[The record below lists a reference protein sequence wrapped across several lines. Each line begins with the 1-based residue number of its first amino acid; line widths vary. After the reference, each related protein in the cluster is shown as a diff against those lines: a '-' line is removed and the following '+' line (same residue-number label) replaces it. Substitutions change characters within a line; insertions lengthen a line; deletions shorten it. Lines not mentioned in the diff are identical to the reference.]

1 MASARLGCHVLGH
14 SLDLQFGGSEDFLP
28 RFKGLRAAAGRPL
41 PRCEEACELTQCD
54 NIGHRL
60 PRMVFFKKKMLPFK
74 NLATIVRLPP
84 YNASSP
90 SSALP
95 HNLSGYATTSFDLFS
110 TMSVKHAVNPQKIKI
125 MSIKPRKLISKA
137 SLIGLMALA
146 LPSDVFAAGGGDL
159 KADDFV
165 GVTFWM
171 ISMALVAATAFFF
184 LEIQRVS
191 AKWKTSMTVSGLV
204 TLVAATHYFY
214 MREVWVRTG
223 DSPTV
228 FRYIDWIIT
237 VPLLMVEFYLILSA
251 ITKVPGGVFW
261 RLMIGTLVMLVGGY
275 LGEAGKL
282 NVWLGFI
289 IGMLGWFFILWEIFL
304 GEAGKI
310 NAASAP
316 PSVQVAFN
324 LMRWIV
330 VVGWAI
336 YPIGY
341 FLGYLTGASPK
352 DSMVLLNVTYNLAD
366 VVNKIA
372 FGVIIWTAAVSETDK
387 HAAKAN

>member
-1 MASARLGCHVLGH
+1 
-14 SLDLQFGGSEDFLP
+14 
-28 RFKGLRAAAGRPL
+28 
-41 PRCEEACELTQCD
+41 
-54 NIGHRL
+54 
-60 PRMVFFKKKMLPFK
+60 
-74 NLATIVRLPP
+74 
-84 YNASSP
+84 
-90 SSALP
+90 
-95 HNLSGYATTSFDLFS
+95 
-110 TMSVKHAVNPQKIKI
+110 
-125 MSIKPRKLISKA
+125 
-137 SLIGLMALA
+137 MALA
-146 LPSDVFAAGGGDL
+146 LPTDVFAATSGDL
-159 KADDFV
+159 KADDLV
-165 GVTFWM
+165 GVSFWM

-191 AKWKTSMTVSGLV
+191 PKWKTSLTVSGLV
-204 TLVAATHYFY
+204 TLVAASHYFY
-214 MREVWVRTG
+214 MRDVWVSTG

-251 ITKVPGGVFW
+251 ITKVPSGVFW
-261 RLMIGTLVMLVGGY
+261 RLMIGTLVMLIGGY
-275 LGEAGKL
+275 LGEAGKI

-289 IGMLGWFFILWEIFL
+289 IGMLGWFYILWEIFL

-310 NAASAP
+310 NANSAP
-316 PSVQVAFN
+316 PSVQTAFN

-387 HAAKAN
+387 QAAKAN

>member
-1 MASARLGCHVLGH
+1 
-14 SLDLQFGGSEDFLP
+14 
-28 RFKGLRAAAGRPL
+28 
-41 PRCEEACELTQCD
+41 
-54 NIGHRL
+54 
-60 PRMVFFKKKMLPFK
+60 
-74 NLATIVRLPP
+74 
-84 YNASSP
+84 
-90 SSALP
+90 
-95 HNLSGYATTSFDLFS
+95 
-110 TMSVKHAVNPQKIKI
+110 
-125 MSIKPRKLISKA
+125 
-137 SLIGLMALA
+137 MALA

-159 KADDFV
+159 KADDLV
-165 GVTFWM
+165 GVSFWM

-191 AKWKTSMTVSGLV
+191 AKWKTSLTVSGLV
-204 TLVAATHYFY
+204 TLVAASHYFY
-214 MREVWVRTG
+214 MRDVWVSTG

-251 ITKVPGGVFW
+251 ITQVPSGVFW

-275 LGEAGKL
+275 LGEAGRI

-289 IGMLGWFFILWEIFL
+289 IGMLGWFFILWEIFV

-387 HAAKAN
+387 QAAKAS